1 MTHLKS
7 SVASTLTRRRALTSL
22 IGMGALGVVPWAT
35 QAASSGAGPTIV
47 QIADMSAGQMD
58 VSKDFLTGSRTA
70 WQEINAKGGVAG
82 RTIAHQ
88 TLEVDGSLA
97 SVRNA
102 IDVLKKQP
110 QVIAVCGTVGGP
122 AAAMVADLLR
132 RDLPEMPH
140 IAPWLQAPQE
150 TLGDNTFAM
159 FASRQAQITHAVQSL
174 AQVGIKEIGAVFA
187 TPADFSNYSGDTQRV
202 AQSLNVQLKTYAPVT
217 DLQQLASSLNNESPR
232 ILVFLGGTPELHQF
246 AQGLG
251 QRSGQRFIVAMSD
264 VNLQTLLQLGLPR
277 QAAVIATQVVPMVNS
292 SLPVVRAYRESLT
305 RYFDE
310 PPTPQSLAG
319 FLSARFAHAALQRA
333 DGTLNRANLML
344 TLQRHTPID
353 LGGFR
358 IQLDEKQ
365 RAGTFVTQ
373 SMISSDGK
381 LVG

>member
-1 MTHLKS
+1 
-7 SVASTLTRRRALTSL
+7 
-22 IGMGALGVVPWAT
+22 
-35 QAASSGAGPTIV
+35 
-47 QIADMSAGQMD
+47 
-58 VSKDFLTGSRTA
+58 
-70 WQEINAKGGVAG
+70 
-82 RTIAHQ
+82 
-88 TLEVDGSLA
+88 
-97 SVRNA
+97 
-102 IDVLKKQP
+102 
-110 QVIAVCGTVGGP
+110 
-122 AAAMVADLLR
+122 
-132 RDLPEMPH
+132 MPH

-174 AQVGIKEIGAVFA
+174 AQVGIKDIGAVFA
-187 TPADFSNYSGDTQRV
+187 TPTDFSNYSADTQRV
-202 AQSLNVQLKTYAPVT
+202 AQSLNVQLKTFAPVA

-319 FLSARFAHAALQRA
+319 YLSARFAFAALQRA
-333 DGTLNRANLML
+333 DGAPNRANLMQA
-344 TLQRHTPID
+344 LQRRAPVD

-365 RAGTFVTQ
+365 RTGTFVTQ

>member
-1 MTHLKS
+1 MTHLKPIL
-7 SVASTLTRRRALTSL
+7 ANTLTRRRALGSFVGL
-22 IGMGALGVVPWAT
+22 GALGALPWAS
-35 QAASSGAGPTIV
+35 QAAPTGDGPRII
-47 QIADMSAGQMD
+47 QIADMSAGQTD
-58 VSKDFLTGSRTA
+58 VSRDFLTGSRTA
-70 WQEINAKGGVAG
+70 WQEINAKGGVGG
-82 RTIAHQ
+82 RSIAHQ
-88 TLEVDGSLA
+88 TLEVDGSLG

-102 IDVLKKQP
+102 IDVLRKLP

-122 AAAMVADLLR
+122 AAALVADLLR
-132 RDLPEMPH
+132 RELPDMPH

-174 AQVGIKEIGAVFA
+174 AQVGIKDIGAVFA
-187 TPADFSNYSGDTQRV
+187 TPTDFSNYSADTQRV
-202 AQSLNVQLKTYAPVT
+202 AQSLNVQLKTFAPVA

-319 FLSARFAHAALQRA
+319 YLSARFAFAALQRA
-333 DGTLNRANLML
+333 DGAPNRANLMQA
-344 TLQRHTPID
+344 LQRRAPVD

-365 RAGTFVTQ
+365 RTGTFVTQ

>member
-1 MTHLKS
+1 MTHLEPP
-7 SVASTLTRRRALTSL
+7 VLSTLTRRRALSSL
-22 IGMGALGVVPWAT
+22 VGMGVLGTLPWAT
-35 QAASSGAGPTIV
+35 QAAPAGAGPTVV
-47 QIADMSAGQMD
+47 QIADMSAGQTD
-58 VSKDFLTGSRTA
+58 VSRDFLTGSRAA
-70 WQEINAKGGVAG
+70 WQEINAKGGVGG

-102 IDVLKKQP
+102 IDTLRKQP

-122 AAAMVADLLR
+122 AAALVADLLR
-132 RDLPEMPH
+132 RELPDMPH

-150 TLGDNTFAM
+150 ALGDNTFAV

-187 TPADFSNYSGDTQRV
+187 TPADFSTYAADTQRV
-202 AQSLNVQLKTYAPVT
+202 AQSLQVQLKTFPPVA

-319 FLSARFAHAALQRA
+319 YISARFAYAALQRA
-333 DGTLNRANLML
+333 DAPLNRAGLM
-344 TLQRHTPID
+344 TALQRRSSVD

-358 IQLDEKQ
+358 IQIDEKQ
-365 RAGTFVTQ
+365 RTGTYVTQ

>member
-1 MTHLKS
+1 MTHLEPP
-7 SVASTLTRRRALTSL
+7 VLSTLTRRRALSSL
-22 IGMGALGVVPWAT
+22 VGMGVLGTLPWAT
-35 QAASSGAGPTIV
+35 QAAPAGAGPTVV
-47 QIADMSAGQMD
+47 QIADMSAGQTD
-58 VSKDFLTGSRTA
+58 VSRDFLTGSRAA
-70 WQEINAKGGVAG
+70 WQEINAKGGVGG

-102 IDVLKKQP
+102 IDTLRKQP

-122 AAAMVADLLR
+122 AAALVADLLR
-132 RDLPEMPH
+132 RELPDMPH

-150 TLGDNTFAM
+150 ALGDNTFAV

-187 TPADFSNYSGDTQRV
+187 TPADFSTYAADTQRV
-202 AQSLNVQLKTYAPVT
+202 AQSLQVQLKTFPPVA

-319 FLSARFAHAALQRA
+319 YISARFAYAALQRA
-333 DGTLNRANLML
+333 DAPLNRAGLM
-344 TLQRHTPID
+344 TALQRRSSVD

-358 IQLDEKQ
+358 IQIDEKQ
-365 RAGTFVTQ
+365 RTGIYVTQ